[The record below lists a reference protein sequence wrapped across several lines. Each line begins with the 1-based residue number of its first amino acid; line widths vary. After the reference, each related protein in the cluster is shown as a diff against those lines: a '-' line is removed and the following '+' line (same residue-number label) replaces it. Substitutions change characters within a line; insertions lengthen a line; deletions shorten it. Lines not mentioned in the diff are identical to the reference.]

1 MLTCEVDSKEK
12 RTNYFHVLPISH
24 LFSLYPH
31 FDPSVSCRLASLAVW
46 VPVVRSGEG
55 GHHHV
60 PPVDVDDVSHGLQDV
75 EVEVGVAGNG
85 AVEAGL
91 EEGGPLFLQHA
102 RRAAAVVLTNPGH
115 PRKDDLRTIR
125 TVEMEMIRYDTTRHD
140 AIQYGEMRC
149 DAMWHTIVPLGK
161 LSWNSKRCI
170 YRASTVE
177 SAVAQAQFHKNRKC
191 LS

>member
-12 RTNYFHVLPISH
+12 RKNK
-24 LFSLYPH
+24 LFP
-31 FDPSVSCRLASLAVW
+31 RAASLTTLQLLSLPFT

-60 PPVDVDDVSHGLQDV
+60 FPVDVDDVSHGLQDV

-115 PRKDDLRTIR
+115 PRKDDLRGIYAPLRWKCYGTK
-125 TVEMEMIRYDTTRHD
+125 RYN
-140 AIQYGEMRC
+140 
-149 DAMWHTIVPLGK
+149 TIVPL
-161 LSWNSKRCI
+161 S
-170 YRASTVE
+170 
-177 SAVAQAQFHKNRKC
+177 
-191 LS
+191 

>member
-31 FDPSVSCRLASLAVW
+31 FDPSVSCRLASLAVR

-60 PPVDVDDVSHGLQDV
+60 SPVDVDDVSHGLQDV

-85 AVEAGL
+85 AVQAGL

-115 PRKDDLRTIR
+115 PRKDDLRKIR
-125 TVEMEMIRYDTTRHD
+125 TVEMEMIRYDTTRRD
-140 AIQYGEMRC
+140 TIRWDTMRC
-149 DAMWHTIVPLGK
+149 DVTHYRPLGEIV
-161 LSWNSKRCI
+161 LNSKRCI

-177 SAVAQAQFHKNRKC
+177 SAVAQTQFHKNTTC